1 MGKSFQANG
10 FLMGYGNPSLL
21 NICLFFSVFVVGVF
35 SGNSQ
40 EMEKH
45 IGGIVTTDGR
55 PLSNVNITVGGSSK
69 GVKTADDGRFE
80 IAVNKDDILV
90 FSYVGMHS
98 TEIQM
103 TAKTGFLKVRLVPKV
118 EELEEVTVKK
128 RKRKTQKELLLDY
141 PTNKNL
147 LKTSWGILDKDR
159 SSFSMRM
166 VDGADLIPVGSDFLY
181 SLQNF
186 IPQMRVAH
194 DDPGEIKVYL
204 QNFGY
209 SPPPQAIFDVDGFIY
224 ENPPTFINV
233 HEIDRIAVLTR
244 NGAFMRYGPQGAG
257 GVIIINTKEQTRI
270 DDLGVERR
278 YNNSGLR
285 DSIYDEFNAPE
296 VFESKIPVYIKKLNK
311 TTSLQA
317 SYKLLD
323 IQIEE
328 NKKSPYFF
336 LEVSNYFRKR
346 WEDEKK
352 ADELL
357 QQMTDNFPKDVAAL
371 RALSYA
377 YEEQGQFD
385 NALKIYLKILKL
397 RSREAQSHRDVA
409 NAYAQIGNY
418 QKALSVYARYELA
431 INELDTIPFD
441 KYDTDVFMTTESSN
455 IIRTKGKELSIDRSL
470 LENEA
475 DVPRTRIVVEWSSAN
490 AEFELQFINPQHY
503 YDDWMNTP
511 QLDDTLLQNQKI
523 KGYSSKQFFLDDDIQ
538 GKWQIKVRYLG
549 NRTELPTYL
558 KLTIYFDYGLQ
569 TQTQYINVVKLEEVQ
584 LPRYLL
590 SVDTATKTILH

>member
-1 MGKSFQANG
+1 MPL
-10 FLMGYGNPSLL
+10 FL
-21 NICLFFSVFVVGVF
+21 IFFGGIF

-40 EMEKH
+40 EIEKY
-45 IGGIVTTDGR
+45 IGGVVTTDGR
-55 PLSNVNITVGGSSK
+55 PLSNVNITIKGSTK
-69 GVKTADDGRFE
+69 GVKTDIEGRFE
-80 IAVNKDDILV
+80 IAVKPKDILV
-90 FSYVGMHS
+90 FSFVGMHS
-98 TEIQM
+98 TEVPISEE
-103 TAKTGFLKVRLVPKV
+103 TGFLRVKLVPKV
-118 EELEEVTVKK
+118 EVLDEVTVKK
-128 RKRKTQKELLLDY
+128 RKRKTQQELLAEY

-166 VDGADLIPVGSDFLY
+166 VDGADLIPVGNDFLH

-186 IPQMRVAH
+186 IPQMRVAR

-224 ENPPTFINV
+224 ENPPTFIDV

-257 GVIIINTKEQTRI
+257 GVIIINTKEHTRI
-270 DDLGVERR
+270 DDLGVESR

-311 TTSLQA
+311 ASSLQA

-346 WEDEKK
+346 WEDGKK

-357 QQMTDNFPKDVAAL
+357 QQVVDKFPNDVPAL
-371 RALSYA
+371 KALSYV
-377 YEEQGQFD
+377 YEEHGQFD
-385 NALKIYLKILKL
+385 NALKINLRILKL
-397 RSREAQSHRDVA
+397 RSRDAQSHRNV
-409 NAYAQIGNY
+409 AYAYTQSGNF

-441 KYDTDVFMTTESSN
+441 KHGTDILMTTESSN
-455 IIRTKGKELSIDRSL
+455 IIRTKGKELSIDKSI

-475 DVPRTRIVVEWSSAN
+475 DVPRTRIVVEWSNAN
-490 AEFELQFINPQHY
+490 AEFELQFINPQQY

-511 QLDDTLLQNQKI
+511 HLDDTLLHNQKI

-549 NRTELPTYL
+549 NKTELPTYL
-558 KLTIYFDYGLQ
+558 KLATYFDYGLQ
-569 TQTQYINVVKLEEVQ
+569 TQTQYINVVKLEEVEVS
-584 LPRYLL
+584 RYLL
-590 SVDTATKTILH
+590 SVDTATKTIFH